1 MDRRNFIKATGTG
14 MAAGIL
20 APSFFVGSAMAGVT
34 NGTKRPNLHLFS
46 KVLQFLDYADL
57 ADAAA
62 TLGFDG
68 LDLTVRPGG
77 HVDPENFERDLPA
90 AVGAMKNAGLE
101 CEMMVTKIVG
111 TDNQRDY
118 DLLALARS
126 LGIRSY
132 RLGGLKYDGD
142 TPATEMVERY
152 KEQLAALADW
162 NREIGIAGMYQ
173 NHSGEGAFGAAI
185 WDIFLAVKDLDPDA
199 LGIQFDVRHAVTE
212 GGRNWADGFRL
223 VQPYIRSLAI
233 KDFIWAEVDGKW
245 KLVNTPMG
253 EGMVDF
259 SRYFSM
265 LKDAGM
271 NYPVSVHCEYDLGGA
286 EKGRREP
293 TVPGEEILAAIRQ
306 DVVTTEKL
314 WDEA

>member
-1 MDRRNFIKATGTG
+1 VDRRDFLKVSGTG
-14 MAAGIL
+14 MLAGAL
-20 APSFFVGSAMAGVT
+20 APGLWTSAAFAGNSAAVQV
-34 NGTKRPNLHLFS
+34 PSLHLFS
-46 KVLQFLDYADL
+46 KVLQFLDYAEL
-57 ADAAA
+57 ADTAV

-68 LDLTVRPGG
+68 LDLTVRSGG

-90 AVGAMKNAGLE
+90 AVNGMKGAGLD

-111 TDNQRDY
+111 TNNRRDY

-126 LGIRSY
+126 LGIKSY
-132 RLGGLKYDGD
+132 RLGGLKYDGK

-162 NREIGIAGMYQ
+162 NQEIGITGVYQ
-173 NHSGEGAFGAAI
+173 NHSGEGAFGASI
-185 WDIFLAVKDLDPDA
+185 WDIFLAVEDLDPDA

-212 GGRNWADGFRL
+212 GGRNWADGYRL
-223 VQPYIRSLAI
+223 LKPYIRSLAF

-259 SRYFSM
+259 HRYFGM
-265 LKDAGM
+265 LKESGM
-271 NYPVSVHCEYDLGGA
+271 NYPVSLHCEYDLGGA
-286 EKGRREP
+286 EKGKREP
-293 TVPGEEILAAIRQ
+293 TMPREQILAAIRQ
-306 DVVTTEKL
+306 DVVTTKKL
-314 WDEA
+314 WAKA